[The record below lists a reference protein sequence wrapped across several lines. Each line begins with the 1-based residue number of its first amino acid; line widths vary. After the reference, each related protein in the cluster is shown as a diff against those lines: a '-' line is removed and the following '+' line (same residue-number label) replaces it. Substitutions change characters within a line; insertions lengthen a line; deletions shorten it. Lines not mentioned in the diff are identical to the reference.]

1 MVFTYGFVG
10 EEDQFT
16 VISVES
22 ISYDPPPTNHTSRR
36 KGIMKEN
43 YQKLIDELRE
53 LYQLAN
59 AGEFSDFDNTMFA
72 TPKMELVKRLEN
84 IKQNA
89 MKGEYDD

>member
-1 MVFTYGFVG
+1 
-10 EEDQFT
+10 
-16 VISVES
+16 
-22 ISYDPPPTNHTSRR
+22 
-36 KGIMKEN
+36 MKEN